1 MSKSVLTAVRAS
13 GIALL
18 GFGALSFA
26 SAAWACD
33 DNAFARPASW
43 QVDQGNGLSARLH
56 QASLTDFT
64 GQSIVGMWSFT
75 MTAGTAT
82 VDFGYVQWHSDGTE
96 LMNSGGRAPATENFC
111 MGVWKPTGIRRYHL
125 THYALSYDT
134 SGTLNA
140 KVIIKEDVTV
150 NTSGTTYTGPFT
162 LSVYDPNSSALL
174 QQVTGQV
181 TGQRVA
187 NN

>member
-1 MSKSVLTAVRAS
+1 
-13 GIALL
+13 
-18 GFGALSFA
+18 
-26 SAAWACD
+26 
-33 DNAFARPASW
+33 
-43 QVDQGNGLSARLH
+43 
-56 QASLTDFT
+56 
-64 GQSIVGMWSFT
+64 
-75 MTAGTAT
+75 
-82 VDFGYVQWHSDGTE
+82 
-96 LMNSGGRAPATENFC
+96 